1 MKIRKVTKYIRRLW
15 KEWRMAIFF
24 LVFIVLPVK
33 SSLADWNW
41 VPTGSMNPT
50 ILEGDL
56 IYVDKI
62 AYDLRFPLTFY
73 RLAKWSDP
81 QRGDIV
87 VCFSPE
93 DETRLVKRVIGRPG
107 DTIELRNNTLFLN
120 GEPVSYIKIDSKYT
134 EHLSGKLKEKCIL
147 AMEDLDGLAHAVMS
161 TPSIAAVRS
170 FEPVTVP
177 QDSYFVMG
185 DNRDNSRD
193 SRYFGFVERKSIVGK
208 AKGIISSFDIT
219 DKYQPRF
226 KRFFNSLK

>member
-1 MKIRKVTKYIRRLW
+1 MDTHKAKKYVARLW
-15 KEWRMAIFF
+15 REWRLTIFLIIF
-24 LVFIVLPVK
+24 VVIPVK

-62 AYDLRFPLTFY
+62 AYGLRFPLTFH
-73 RLAKWSDP
+73 RLAQWADP

-93 DETRLVKRVIGRPG
+93 DGTRLVKRVIGLPG
-107 DTIELRNNTLFLN
+107 DTVELKNNRLFLN
-120 GEPVSYIKIDSKYT
+120 GRPLNYSPIDSRHT
-134 EHLSGKLKEKCIL
+134 DALSAEQKNTALL
-147 AMEDLDGLAHAVMS
+147 ATEDLGGAAHPVMS
-161 TPSIAAVRS
+161 TPAVRAMRN
-170 FEPVTVP
+170 FEPTTVP
-177 QDSYFVMG
+177 QGFYFVLG

-193 SRYFGFVERKSIVGK
+193 SRFFGFVERSAIVGE
-208 AKGIISSFDIT
+208 AKGIIVSFDIT

-226 KRFFNSLK
+226 RRFLHPLD